1 MVFSFTGV
9 FSKAAANAYNAGS
22 FTNPRLYLFV
32 FLMLSV
38 CAIYAIAWQIVIK
51 DISLHVAYANK
62 SVYLIWGQIWAVC
75 IATFFSAGSQVL
87 LKQSAKMEHK
97 SWIYEYLNWRVITAY
112 AIAFA
117 VLFLNTWAFTKIDMR
132 FGSVIDTVTY
142 VFVMLLS
149 YFLLKEKFNK
159 KQLIGNLV
167 IIAGVLTYTL

>member
-1 MVFSFTGV
+1 M
-9 FSKAAANAYNAGS
+9 N
-22 FTNPRLYLFV
+22 
-32 FLMLSV
+32 
-38 CAIYAIAWQIVIK
+38 IYILV
-51 DISLHVAYANK
+51 L
-62 SVYLIWGQIWAVC
+62 L

-167 IIAGVLTYTL
+167 IIAGVMTYTL